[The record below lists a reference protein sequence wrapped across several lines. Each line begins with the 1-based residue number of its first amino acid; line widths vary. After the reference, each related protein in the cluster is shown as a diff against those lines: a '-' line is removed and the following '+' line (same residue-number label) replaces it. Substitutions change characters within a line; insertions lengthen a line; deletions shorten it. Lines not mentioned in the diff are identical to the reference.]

1 MSKHKDY
8 TRYSNRERRTET
20 KLMEEA
26 QDQVAN
32 TEFETPAPVAEEQVF
47 VEQLSF
53 VEPTVEPKKGVVT
66 DCLKLNVRKE
76 PNSEAEVIGQITAAT
91 KLVVYENESED
102 EFYKICTYS
111 GIEGYC
117 MKKFISII
125 P

>member
-1 MSKHKDY
+1 MSKHRDY
-8 TRYSNRERRTET
+8 TRYSAREQRTET

-26 QDQVAN
+26 ENQIAN
-32 TEFETPAPVAEEQVF
+32 IEFEAPVAEEAE
-47 VEQLSF
+47 VEQLSIEEPV
-53 VEPTVEPKKGVVT
+53 VESKQGVVT

-76 PNSEAEVIGQITAAT
+76 PDSEAEVIGQITAAT
-91 KLVVYENESED
+91 KLEVYENESTD

-117 MKKFISII
+117 MKKFISIL

>member
-8 TRYSNRERRTET
+8 TRYSNREQRTET
-20 KLMEEA
+20 KLMEEVET
-26 QDQVAN
+26 QVAN
-32 TEFETPAPVAEEQVF
+32 TEFEAPVAEEVF
-47 VEQLSF
+47 AEQISF

-76 PNSEAEVIGQITAAT
+76 PNSEAEVISQITAAT
-91 KLVVYENESED
+91 KLVVYENESTD
-102 EFYKICTYS
+102 KFYKICTYS

-117 MKKFISII
+117 MKKFISIL

>member
-8 TRYSNRERRTET
+8 TRYSNREQRTET
-20 KLMEEA
+20 KLMEEVEN
-26 QDQVAN
+26 QVAN
-32 TEFETPAPVAEEQVF
+32 TEFETDVAEF
-47 VEQLSF
+47 GQL
-53 VEPTVEPKKGVVT
+53 VMEEVAEMAVEPKKGVVT

-76 PNSEAEVIGQITAAT
+76 PDSEAEVIGQITAAT
-91 KLVVYENESED
+91 KLVVYENESTD

-117 MKKFISII
+117 MKKFISIL